1 MQKYEPVMST
11 RPKRPR
17 LRVSSKTSGLGLRLL
32 EVWLVSRTRC
42 GEVLWSATLEK
53 DMSPLMRQGSQ

>member
-17 LRVSSKTSGLGLRLL
+17 LRVSSKRSGLQLL
-32 EVWLVSRTRC
+32 EVCVVSRTRY
-42 GEVLWSATLEK
+42 GEVFSSATLEE

>member
-32 EVWLVSRTRC
+32 EVLAGFPHEMW
-42 GEVLWSATLEK
+42 
-53 DMSPLMRQGSQ
+53 

>member
-17 LRVSSKTSGLGLRLL
+17 LRVSSKRSGLRLL
-32 EVWLVSRTRC
+32 EVCVVSRTGY
-42 GEVLWSATLEK
+42 GEVSSSATLEE

>member
-17 LRVSSKTSGLGLRLL
+17 LRVSSKTSGLRLL
-32 EVWLVSRTRC
+32 ELWLVSRTRY
-42 GEVLWSATLEK
+42 GEVFRSATLER
-53 DMSPLMRQGSQ
+53 DMSPLMCQGSQ